1 VESSRDASS
10 SDHFDEGGD
19 ERVTDPTPPEKATTP
34 AGIRPVET
42 ALAIAG
48 FILLCGNVWADW
60 SSSDYS
66 GGILSVALVGFIL
79 AILGKNAGNL
89 LGGGK

>member
-1 VESSRDASS
+1 
-10 SDHFDEGGD
+10 
-19 ERVTDPTPPEKATTP
+19 VTDDKPPSPPQTTP
-34 AGIRPVET
+34 NIRPIET
-42 ALAIAG
+42 VLAIGG
-48 FILLCGNVWADW
+48 FLLLAANVWADW
-60 SSSDYS
+60 QSDSYS